1 MFKKLITQKIALLFT
16 STFLALFIINAGLE
30 IHFLSKNRIAENLK
44 REIIKR
50 GIKYDDRYTKEV
62 ILSIRNKGEECFA
75 AMCPVI
81 ILRAGWT
88 KKIIPLSGIPN
99 TRTINCNEL
108 GIFSEY
114 KSDRYGF
121 NNPDQSWEI
130 FSDEKN
136 LDFIILGDSYA
147 LGSCVPQEYTI
158 AGQIRNFGYSALSFG
173 CGGNGPLSNLA
184 ALREYGKLG
193 STKNI
198 VYIFT
203 AGNEILDL
211 RAEEKT
217 ILNKYFEDKSFVQN
231 LSSNNTILQVISD
244 LKEFH
249 NERFDKHWRDNSMNL
264 VKRFITQSKNQFS
277 AHRIFKLT
285 HLRWKIG
292 KVDFIGQWNQYN
304 KFKKTK

>member
-1 MFKKLITQKIALLFT
+1 MFKKLFTQKIALLFT
-16 STFLALFIINAGLE
+16 STFLNLFIINAGLE

-44 REIIKR
+44 REMIKR

-62 ILSIRNKGEECFA
+62 ILSIRNKGEKCFA
-75 AMCPVI
+75 AMCPNI
-81 ILRAGWT
+81 ILRAGWK

-130 FSDEKN
+130 FSSEKN
-136 LDFIILGDSYA
+136 IDFVLLGDSFVQGA
-147 LGSCVPQEYTI
+147 CVPQEYTI

-173 CGGNGPLSNLA
+173 CGGNGPLANLA

-203 AGNEILDL
+203 AGNDIYDL
-211 RAEEKT
+211 LEEEKT
-217 ILNKYFEDKSFVQN
+217 ILNK
-231 LSSNNTILQVISD
+231 
-244 LKEFH
+244 
-249 NERFDKHWRDNSMNL
+249 
-264 VKRFITQSKNQFS
+264 
-277 AHRIFKLT
+277 
-285 HLRWKIG
+285 
-292 KVDFIGQWNQYN
+292 
-304 KFKKTK
+304 